1 MNRLCNTWWSIPCPV
16 QKSRDGYFHFRNGT
30 IVIARTY
37 DAAIE
42 ALRTTHE
49 QDPWANETSNGVWT
63 VKFGQDLYIEKVMA
77 QSVIGAIRN
86 AQTRVDRDTE
96 SPVLL

>member
-1 MNRLCNTWWSIPCPV
+1 MNRLCTLWSTPRPV

-63 VKFGQDLYIEKVMA
+63 VKFGQDMFIEKVMA
-77 QSVIGAIRN
+77 QSVIGAVRN
-86 AQTRVDRDTE
+86 AQSLVDRDAE
-96 SPVLL
+96 SPVLV